1 MEERRHYVRLS
12 CSLKVRCK
20 LDQEGADTFDAVGM
34 NISERGMLMR
44 PSGGL
49 REGQPIRMRFTLPD
63 ETEIRNARAMV
74 NRVEPQDCV
83 AVHFISVNPN
93 VQELFA

>member
-1 MEERRHYVRLS
+1 MEERRQNIRLS
-12 CSLKVRCK
+12 CSLKVRCR
-20 LDQEGADTFDAVGM
+20 LDQDGANTFDATGM
-34 NISERGMLMR
+34 NISDRGMLMR

-49 REGQPIRMRFTLPD
+49 REGQLIRIRFTLPD
-63 ETEIRNARAMV
+63 GSEIRNARAMV

-93 VQELFA
+93 VQEAFA